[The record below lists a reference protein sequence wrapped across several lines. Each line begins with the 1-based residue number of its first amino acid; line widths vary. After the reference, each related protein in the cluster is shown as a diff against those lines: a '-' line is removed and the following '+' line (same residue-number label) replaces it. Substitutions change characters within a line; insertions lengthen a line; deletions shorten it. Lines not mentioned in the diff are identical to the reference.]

1 MSPDDSAQL
10 LVNYIQSLPDFVYHE
25 VGDSYGHIGA
35 TIADAV
41 LQAQR
46 DYDTYVTPRTERIMT
61 KWPREKTVTALL
73 DLLRSVPATEFLNCK
88 DSENSRFWLGRRV
101 ERFCAIL
108 QLLQQEG
115 IESETDLRAWL
126 VKDTNLPK
134 LFAINGVGPK
144 TVDYLKL
151 LVGLQGV
158 AIDGR
163 LRKFLGMSGIAT
175 GPNDYDTPKHIV
187 NRAADL
193 LSVERSSLDHSIWRY
208 VGERMGGTVCA

>member
-1 MSPDDSAQL
+1 MSSDDSAQL
-10 LVNYIQSLPDFVYHE
+10 LVKYIHSLPDFVYYE

-46 DYDTYVTPRTERIMT
+46 DYETYVTPRTKRIMM
-61 KWPREKTVTALL
+61 KWPRVMTVTALL
-73 DLLRSVPATEFLNCK
+73 ALLRSVPAAEFLNCK
-88 DSENSRFWLGRRV
+88 DSESSRFWLGRRV

-108 QLLQQEG
+108 NLLQQEG
-115 IESETDLRAWL
+115 IESEGDLRAWL
-126 VKDTNLPK
+126 LTDTNLPK
-134 LFAINGVGPK
+134 LCAIKGVGPK
-144 TVDYLKL
+144 TVDYLKI

-163 LRKFLGMSGIAT
+163 VRKFLGMSGIT
-175 GPNDYDTPKHIV
+175 TDPNDYDTPKHIV

-208 VGERMGGTVCA
+208 VGERTGGTVCA